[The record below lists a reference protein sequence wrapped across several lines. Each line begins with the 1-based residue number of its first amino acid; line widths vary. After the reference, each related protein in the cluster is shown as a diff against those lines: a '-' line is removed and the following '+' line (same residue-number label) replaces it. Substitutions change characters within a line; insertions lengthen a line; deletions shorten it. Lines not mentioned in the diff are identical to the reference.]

1 MHFAV
6 TLHLIYKVSPQ
17 ITYIKAMALKRE
29 LLTIGLVAA
38 FLLGGNNMSVSARKK
53 NPEKTE
59 ITSKESK
66 GKQKKFLFFK
76 RKNKKSEEEKPAPPS
91 AYKKLTGRDSLA
103 MSGVMNVISKG
114 DTVYLE
120 LPVKLL
126 GKPFLVS
133 NKLQQVPVELNESS
147 ANKGIN
153 YANQMVRFEW
163 DKEGKTVKMRQQRVT
178 PEVPQNSHLA
188 RSVADNYIDPII
200 ASMKVEGVA
209 PDSSSVIFKV
219 SDFFNGKK
227 NVLNDI
233 FNDINIGTSPVSD
246 LSRIVSVKS
255 YERSVVAKSELT
267 TTVHEGLSKVNV
279 TVVVSTAICLLPEKP
294 MARRREDW
302 RVGYF
307 STPSTIYNDEQQK
320 VEHASYITRWRLEP
334 KDTAAYMRGELT
346 EPVKPIDFYI
356 GGAVPA
362 HLRPYIIKGILDWNV
377 AFERAGFKN
386 AVRAIVPDDT
396 LDVEGDDMH
405 YSVLTYAASEK
416 ANAMGPSTIDPR
428 TGEILEADIIWWHN
442 VQSLISE
449 WITVQTGAVDPR
461 ARSLKL
467 PIELIGDAVRF
478 VACHEV
484 GHSLGLRHNMMAS
497 AAYPTDSLR
506 SESFTTRMGGTSA
519 SIMDYARFN
528 YVAQPGDN
536 VKVMSPNIGVYDLMA
551 IEWGYRWYPQG
562 TNEDEVLSAFL
573 EKHKGKEYRYSEA
586 QPQRAAVDPRAL
598 SEDLG
603 DDPVKSARLGI
614 ENLKR
619 VMPNLVEW
627 TKNDKPGQ
635 NYDEAA
641 GLYSAIIFQWSL
653 YHYHVMANIGGI
665 YMERP
670 DIEWQNDPA
679 KKAYIF
685 VEKERQKE
693 AVQFLLDEVL
703 CFPEWLFGSPFSTQI
718 FPLRKTPFG
727 TTEQEPAMLLKNQQ
741 NYIFWDL
748 LANDRLVRMYQNE
761 WMNGKD
767 AFTAVEMLQML
778 HESIFKKTIAGQ
790 KLNVMER
797 SLQKSFVDALITAAA
812 ESEGVKINKSIA
824 EDRHIASSGS
834 RTIDMTMTQITRT
847 SDALSV
853 KRSELIRIL
862 KLMKSRAK
870 SGDLSTQMHYDD
882 VMLRIQTALGL
893 QK

>member
-1 MHFAV
+1 M
-6 TLHLIYKVSPQ
+6 S
-17 ITYIKAMALKRE
+17 LKRNI
-29 LLTIGLVAA
+29 LAAGLIAA
-38 FLLGGNNMSVSARKK
+38 FLLGGNCMPVSARKNK
-53 NPEKTE
+53 TEKTE
-59 ITSKESK
+59 KTSKDSK
-66 GKQKKFLFFK
+66 GKQRKFLFFK
-76 RKNKKSEEEKPAPPS
+76 RKSKKAEDEKPAPPS
-91 AYKKLTGRDSLA
+91 AYKQLTGRDSLA

-120 LPVKLL
+120 LPANLL

-133 NKLQQVPVELNESS
+133 NKLQQVPAELNEAS

-163 DKEGKTVKMRQQRVT
+163 DKKEKTVKMRQQRVT
-178 PEVPQNSHLA
+178 PEVPENSYLA
-188 RSVADNYIDPII
+188 RSVADNYLDPII
-200 ASMKVEGVA
+200 ASMKVEGVS
-209 PDSSSVIFKV
+209 PDSASVIFKV

-227 NVLNDI
+227 NVLNDV
-233 FNDINIGTSPVSD
+233 FNDINIGTSPLSE
-246 LSRIVSVKS
+246 LSRIVSVKA
-255 YERSVVAKSELT
+255 YDRSVVAKSELT
-267 TTVHEGLSKVNV
+267 TTVREGMSKVNV
-279 TVVVSTAICLLPEKP
+279 TVVVSTAICLLPEVP
-294 MARRREDW
+294 MDRRREDW

-307 STPSTIYNDEQQK
+307 STPSTIYNDDQQR
-320 VEHASYITRWRLEP
+320 VEHTSYITRWRLEP
-334 KDTAAYMRGELT
+334 KDTAAYLRGELT

-356 GGAVPA
+356 GGAVPE
-362 HLRPYIIKGILDWNV
+362 HLRPYIIKGITDWNK

-506 SESFTTRMGGTSA
+506 SESFTSRMGGTSA

-536 VKVMSPNIGVYDLMA
+536 VKVMSPNIGPYDLMA
-551 IEWGYRWYPQG
+551 IEWGYRWYPDG
-562 TNEDEVLSAFL
+562 TNEDKVLSDL
-573 EKHKGKEYRYSEA
+573 LGKYKGKEYRYSEA
-586 QPQRAAVDPRAL
+586 QPQRSAVDPRAL

-603 DDPVKSARLGI
+603 DDPVKSARLGV

-619 VMPNLVEW
+619 VMPNLIEW
-627 TKNDKPGQ
+627 TRNNKPGQ
-635 NYDEAA
+635 NYDEA
-641 GLYSAIIFQWSL
+641 GNLYAAVIFQWSL

-670 DIEWQNDPA
+670 NVDWHKDPE
-679 KKAYIF
+679 KQAYVF

-703 CFPEWLFGSPFSTQI
+703 CFPEWLFGSPFSTQV
-718 FPLRKTPFG
+718 FPLRKTPLG

-741 NYIFWDL
+741 NYILWDL

-761 WMNGKD
+761 WMNGEK
-767 AFTAVEMLQML
+767 AFTAVEMIQML
-778 HESIFKKTIAGQ
+778 HESIFKKTIAGK

-812 ESEGVKINKSIA
+812 ESEGVKINKSLDGEKA
-824 EDRHIASSGS
+824 VSGSGS
-834 RTIDMTMTQITRT
+834 RTIDMTMTQITRN

-853 KRSELIRIL
+853 KRSELIRIMKLL
-862 KLMKSRAK
+862 KSKAK

-882 VMLRIQTALGL
+882 VVLRIQTALGL